1 MKSCSGKQLCKILEQ
16 NNWLLVRI
24 NGSHYVY
31 RKKGEHF
38 AISVPVHK
46 NEDLKIGILKS
57 LMKQANLTEE
67 DLL

>member
-1 MKSCSGKQLCKILEQ
+1 MRSCSGKRFCKILEQ

-24 NGSHYVY
+24 NGSHHVY
-31 RKKGEHF
+31 RKKGESF
-38 AISVPVHK
+38 AISIPVHK

-57 LMKQANLTEE
+57 LMKQANLTED